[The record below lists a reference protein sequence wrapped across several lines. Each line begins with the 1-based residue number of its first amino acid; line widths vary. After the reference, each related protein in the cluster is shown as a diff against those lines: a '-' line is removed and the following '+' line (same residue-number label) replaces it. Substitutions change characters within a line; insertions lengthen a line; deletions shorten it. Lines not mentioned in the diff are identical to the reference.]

1 MEFIVLAIFVLGY
14 LFIALEHTFHIDKAA
29 SALLTGTI
37 CWGLFVVGV
46 HDVPAHLAEDF
57 SAFQEKVPGFYFFL
71 GGLPKGADP
80 KTAPSHHTPTFYVDD
95 AGMRYGIRAM
105 VQLTLD
111 YLK

>member
-46 HDVPAHLAEDF
+46 HEVPALSLIH
-57 SAFQEKVPGFYFFL
+57 
-71 GGLPKGADP
+71 
-80 KTAPSHHTPTFYVDD
+80 
-95 AGMRYGIRAM
+95 I
-105 VQLTLD
+105 
-111 YLK
+111 